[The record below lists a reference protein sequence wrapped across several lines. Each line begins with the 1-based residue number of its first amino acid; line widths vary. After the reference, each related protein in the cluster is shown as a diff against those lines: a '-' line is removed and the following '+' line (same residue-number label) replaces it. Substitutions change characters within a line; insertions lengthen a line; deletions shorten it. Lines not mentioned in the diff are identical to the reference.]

1 MITKKKMNKEVEKL
15 NKIVSDLLTG
25 RVELEKQIS
34 SLSDKV
40 RVLELQVILDT
51 LLAEQSKQCG
61 KKFTGTIYKS
71 CSIFELQAI
80 RHTLNIYDG
89 ATNIYS
95 YTGNLCDI
103 DKKINY
109 EKDNANNLSMK
120 VEL

>member
-51 LLAEQSKQCG
+51 LLAEQSKHCG
-61 KKFTGTIYKS
+61 KKFPGTI
-71 CSIFELQAI
+71 
-80 RHTLNIYDG
+80 
-89 ATNIYS
+89 
-95 YTGNLCDI
+95 
-103 DKKINY
+103 
-109 EKDNANNLSMK
+109 
-120 VEL
+120 